1 MGPRRRGR
9 ILAVQALY
17 SYEIRGGVDTDE
29 LIRFSWEEKEGDT
42 EQIARDFASLLV
54 IGTIE
59 NLAEIDRVIQGHL
72 EHWELKRVSKV
83 DLSILRM
90 SVYCLLFQK
99 EMPSSVVIDEAVDIS
114 KELGAED
121 TYRFVNGVL
130 DSIRKS
136 IDQNE
141 L

>member
-1 MGPRRRGR
+1 M
-9 ILAVQALY
+9 AVQALY

-29 LIRFSWEEKEGDT
+29 LIRFSWEEKEGDV

-136 IDQNE
+136 IDQKD
-141 L
+141 LGI

>member
-1 MGPRRRGR
+1 M
-9 ILAVQALY
+9 AVQALY
-17 SYEIRGGVDTDE
+17 SYEIRGGVNTDE
-29 LIRFSWEEKEGDT
+29 LIRFSWEEKEGDV

-90 SVYCLLFQK
+90 SAYCLLFQK

>member
-1 MGPRRRGR
+1 MGSRRKGR

-29 LIRFSWEEKEGDT
+29 LIRFSWEEKEGEV

-99 EMPSSVVIDEAVDIS
+99 EMPFRVIDEAV
-114 KELGAED
+114 A
-121 TYRFVNGVL
+121 
-130 DSIRKS
+130 
-136 IDQNE
+136 
-141 L
+141 

>member
-1 MGPRRRGR
+1 
-9 ILAVQALY
+9 
-17 SYEIRGGVDTDE
+17 VDTDE